1 MAEEKENKI
10 KDIFSGKSEFEI
22 PKIDTSGIDEAIR
35 KISTPAKGGGVYE
48 KLAAMYIDKGEGA
61 FLRRQKNIANVFGPA
76 LELYKQRK
84 NAADEAFA
92 TNLENSPEVD
102 DSYIFGEQT
111 GTPMPITDE
120 IKGLSDI
127 IRKDLRDLSNLN
139 PTDPRYAELRKK
151 VEQNQDKIVKFNDLN
166 KKILGI
172 RNSEV
177 ERENWSG
184 SMKEEEARMWDDIY
198 SSNGK
203 NIQIIDGKPTY
214 VDPVNGAKIDL
225 TTIGDS
231 PVEKNEQAAIDYNNY
246 YSIINGYSASGG
258 TLEDYNYANI
268 IGGAFRFLG
277 NLDNTKISSL
287 IFDGYN
293 LDPILGSGPVTT
305 EFLNTVIQQKY
316 GDEIDTP
323 EEFLDKLNEL
333 KRIGINKAEFG
344 EEGNK
349 TLRQLFLEH
358 EQQKATNLIKSGDVS
373 TVFTDD
379 ENTNTGKKNK
389 KDQDDDG
396 GGGAA
401 TSSFED
407 YTSTYGDGK
416 TYLPSTPITLPIYD
430 ANGKPTGKTRRFD
443 ADKIEITF
451 EKGQPMIQFDP
462 DDKKSKMQMS
472 RDETIKQYVDF
483 YGEDQRENIEKFVD
497 EQIEL
502 SISASSKT
510 ETSQEQLA
518 KNKNRERLRSDGTF
532 KKIEKITA
540 KGNKIGDKSYAKYIL
555 EYDDSRFSVVNSLNK
570 EYKNLGFKFS
580 NVGTVDDM
588 LEVTY
593 TDQNGKKFKFSES
606 VGSGRREFD
615 NMSRGADL
623 DTSSALVNW
632 MKSMLVSDVK
642 KLKN

>member
-48 KLAAMYIDKGEGA
+48 KLAAMYRDKGEGA

>member
-10 KDIFSGKSEFEI
+10 QDIFSGKSEFEI
-22 PKIDTSGIDEAIR
+22 PKMDTSGIDEAIR

-61 FLRRQKNIANVFGPA
+61 VLRRQKNIANVFGPA

-177 ERENWSG
+177 ERENWSEG
-184 SMKEEEARMWDDIY
+184 MKEEEVRMWDDIY

-225 TTIGDS
+225 ATIGDS

-246 YSIINGYSASGG
+246 NSIINKYAESGG
-258 TLEDYNYANI
+258 TLDDYNYANI

-305 EFLNTVIQQKY
+305 KFLNTVIQQKY
-316 GDEIDTP
+316 GNEIDTP

-333 KRIGINKAEFG
+333 KKIGVNKAEFG
-344 EEGNK
+344 EKGNK
-349 TLRQLFLEH
+349 TLKQLFIEF
-358 EQQKATNLIKSGDVS
+358 EQQKATNVIKSGDVS
-373 TVFTDD
+373 TVFSTD
-379 ENTNTGKKNK
+379 ESGGFKTQKKNK
-389 KDQDDDG
+389 KN
-396 GGGAA
+396 
-401 TSSFED
+401 
-407 YTSTYGDGK
+407 K
-416 TYLPSTPITLPIYD
+416 
-430 ANGKPTGKTRRFD
+430 
-443 ADKIEITF
+443 
-451 EKGQPMIQFDP
+451 
-462 DDKKSKMQMS
+462 DDKKIKSDKGVSEFKSIIKSLDDSYYNNTEQDISKLDNFKVS
-472 RDETIKQYVDF
+472 GFGEFIHNENDNTLFYLIKKGPQKDNFV
-483 YGEDQRENIEKFVD
+483 NITD
-497 EQIEL
+497 I
-502 SISASSKT
+502 I
-510 ETSQEQLA
+510 
-518 KNKNRERLRSDGTF
+518 KNRQTGIGFIKELFEGNLNKLTDDTEIFDKAVQSYIDELDPSNYGFTYVRNQVGSPFDDKKEFISWYKNNRKLVSGGSYGTYRVGNRLFEITNNPMITKDPLRQLTDINIKNLYNLWMDTDEY
-532 KKIEKITA
+532 KQLREKA
-540 KGNKIGDKSYAKYIL
+540 EKENKIN
-555 EYDDSRFSVVNSLNK
+555 RNSPYYNYGGRT
-570 EYKNLGFKFS
+570 E
-580 NVGTVDDM
+580 
-588 LEVTY
+588 
-593 TDQNGKKFKFSES
+593 NGKFIP
-606 VGSGRREFD
+606 V
-615 NMSRGADL
+615 
-623 DTSSALVNW
+623 
-632 MKSMLVSDVK
+632 
-642 KLKN
+642 

>member
-1 MAEEKENKI
+1 M
-10 KDIFSGKSEFEI
+10 
-22 PKIDTSGIDEAIR
+22 DTSGIDEAIR

-48 KLAAMYIDKGEGA
+48 KLAAMYRDKGEGA
-61 FLRRQKNIANVFGPA
+61 ILRRQKNIANVFGPA

-139 PTDPRYAELRKK
+139 PTDSRYAELRKK

-184 SMKEEEARMWDDIY
+184 SMKEEEVRMWDDIY

-225 TTIGDS
+225 ATIGDS
-231 PVEKNEQAAIDYNNY
+231 PVEKNEQAAIDYNT
-246 YSIINGYSASGG
+246 YSSQINQYAATGA
-258 TLEDYNYANI
+258 TLDDYNYANI
-268 IGGAFRFLG
+268 VGGAFRFLG
-277 NLDNTKISSL
+277 NLDNTKIGSL

-293 LDPILGSGPVTT
+293 LNPILGSGPVTT
-305 EFLNTVIQQKY
+305 EFLNTIIQQKY

-358 EQQKATNLIKSGDVS
+358 EQQKAINLIKSGDVS
-373 TVFTDD
+373 TIFTDD
-379 ENTNTGKKNK
+379 ENTNTDRKRKRKKKKKKDEGRDDNVVEESDEEVTENVVATSLADLYDDTGTEYTNNTLVRQSDLVLPTLTLGGTTHRNTVVTFENGEATLTSDAGEITKFNESNKVQFVGLLQNIFPNATDEKILEYINDGLKGSKEDYDKSLNDDLGKVGTSKLLATGQKFGGRKASDYLLSYGDEDFVINRLSDEYGKSGYTFKYEDDYYTSDSYFLTDLDMLSVEHENYPGKKFFIRFDNVSES
-389 KDQDDDG
+389 KDLKNTRSLIKIMNALKNENLK
-396 GGGAA
+396 AA
-401 TSSFED
+401 QQ
-407 YTSTYGDGK
+407 YA
-416 TYLPSTPITLPIYD
+416 D
-430 ANGKPTGKTRRFD
+430 ANG
-443 ADKIEITF
+443 
-451 EKGQPMIQFDP
+451 
-462 DDKKSKMQMS
+462 
-472 RDETIKQYVDF
+472 VD
-483 YGEDQRENIEKFVD
+483 YR
-497 EQIEL
+497 
-502 SISASSKT
+502 
-510 ETSQEQLA
+510 
-518 KNKNRERLRSDGTF
+518 
-532 KKIEKITA
+532 
-540 KGNKIGDKSYAKYIL
+540 
-555 EYDDSRFSVVNSLNK
+555 
-570 EYKNLGFKFS
+570 
-580 NVGTVDDM
+580 
-588 LEVTY
+588 
-593 TDQNGKKFKFSES
+593 
-606 VGSGRREFD
+606 
-615 NMSRGADL
+615 
-623 DTSSALVNW
+623 
-632 MKSMLVSDVK
+632 
-642 KLKN
+642 